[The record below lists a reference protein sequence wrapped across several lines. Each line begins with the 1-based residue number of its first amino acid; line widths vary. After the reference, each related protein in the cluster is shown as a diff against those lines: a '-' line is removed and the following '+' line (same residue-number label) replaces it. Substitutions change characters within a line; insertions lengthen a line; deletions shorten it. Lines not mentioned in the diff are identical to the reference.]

1 MGILDK
7 HLLYYFSSH
16 LCHCSYV
23 AMWRSDFALAVVAV
37 LTSAA
42 KRLFVWIFTF
52 QNISCLPN
60 QPQHYHQHHHC
71 HHQHHHCH
79 HQHHRHHHDH
89 IIGHLEWFEGLG
101 R

>member
-1 MGILDK
+1 MEYYGNFVSK
-7 HLLYYFSSH
+7 YLLHYFSSH
-16 LCHCSYV
+16 LCHCSDV

-42 KRLFVWIFTF
+42 KRLFVWIFAF

-60 QPQHYHQHHHC
+60 QPQHYLQYHHC
-71 HHQHHHCH
+71 HHPQHCH
-79 HQHHRHHHDH
+79 HRHDDY